1 MGSALTKLDY
11 DEITAALE
19 LLPGWKLVGDGIEQ
33 TFEFPDF
40 VEAFAFMIRVAMYAE
55 KRNHHPEWSNVYGTV
70 RVRLTSHDVGGITR
84 RDIEFAAN
92 CNRIIGK

>member
-11 DEITAALE
+11 DEITAALAD
-19 LLPGWKLVGDGIEQ
+19 LPGWRLVGDGIDR

-55 KRNHHPEWSNVYGTV
+55 KRNHHPEWTNVYGTV
-70 RVRLTSHDVGGITR
+70 RMRLTSHDVGGITR
-84 RDIEFAAN
+84 RDIEFASH
-92 CNRIIGK
+92 CNRLISE